1 VQSCVKEGLAFEQ
14 SELCEQLGFQA
25 QFRPLVEA
33 QCEICHQEA
42 ASTHQNL
49 KLVTWHKLTTL
60 ISALQQLQ
68 SEDPRVAKCVKSL
81 KESREPLNLALE
93 DDESRFE
100 KALSEGRFAQAA
112 QLLRKADVTSQEVL
126 FFRPMLVF
134 LRSCSEHAKHFPS

>member
-1 VQSCVKEGLAFEQ
+1 
-14 SELCEQLGFQA
+14 
-25 QFRPLVEA
+25 
-33 QCEICHQEA
+33 
-42 ASTHQNL
+42 
-49 KLVTWHKLTTL
+49 VTWQKLTTL